1 MARIVEPLRKM
12 GAEIKM
18 SDRQT
23 APLFVQGGRKLTGRV
38 HQLPIASAQVKS
50 GLLLASLYAKG
61 RTTIVEPAI
70 TRDHTERMLMQF
82 GRQLERKEQQVSIV
96 GGMEL
101 NGTTIIIP
109 GDFSSAA
116 FFIVAA
122 AITLDSEIVIKNV
135 GVNPTRLGL
144 IHILRKMGAEIE
156 IESTNCSAEPVG
168 KYWIRYRSQLKG
180 IEIPNDLIA
189 LTIDEFPIIF
199 IAAACAKGD
208 TI

>member
-1 MARIVEPLRKM
+1 M
-12 GAEIKM
+12 
-18 SDRQT
+18 
-23 APLFVQGGRKLTGRV
+23 
-38 HQLPIASAQVKS
+38 
-50 GLLLASLYAKG
+50 
-61 RTTIVEPAI
+61 
-70 TRDHTERMLMQF
+70 

-168 KYWIRYRSQLKG
+168 NIWSS
-180 IEIPNDLIA
+180 LIG
-189 LTIDEFPIIF
+189 LS
-199 IAAACAKGD
+199 
-208 TI
+208 